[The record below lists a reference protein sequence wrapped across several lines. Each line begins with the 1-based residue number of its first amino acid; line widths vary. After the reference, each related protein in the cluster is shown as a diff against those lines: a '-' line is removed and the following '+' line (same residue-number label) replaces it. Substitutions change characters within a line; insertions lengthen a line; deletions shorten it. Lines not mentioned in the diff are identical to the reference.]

1 TYCWYFANKRT
12 HTLILN
18 VGVFAL
24 LQRCLERLKN
34 GRQKFVDRFRRNS
47 SSDESLVVKEV
58 MDEEWMRLSEENLEL
73 PQWRPRRET
82 STPFSGA
89 DYNAT
94 EDYSLDEVLTIMDEI
109 QKELMEEERS
119 ILAHEQYEDNLKF
132 EEASLCAAIECLRTD
147 EVLCPVC
154 KSKPLHQ
161 NKQVIFCACGLRID
175 TEYDAVNLSYVRGQI
190 ESALVAHRDEHC
202 LAEPEFCI
210 SFVQELGVRN
220 LVLLCKSYQ
229 SISLSLSIHS
239 SLTGREPVCE
249 RHTWTAVVGTGLVV
263 EFFQPLQL
271 AGVVLGYC

>member
-1 TYCWYFANKRT
+1 MAAMASASCFPRSADPISRHRAQYKCNTPPWKEQYRK
-12 HTLILN
+12 
-18 VGVFAL
+18 
-24 LQRCLERLKN
+24 RCLERLKN

-47 SSDESLVVKEV
+47 NSDESLVVKE
-58 MDEEWMRLSEENLEL
+58 
-73 PQWRPRRET
+73 
-82 STPFSGA
+82 A

-119 ILAHEQYEDNLKF
+119 ILAHEQYEENLKF

-220 LVLLCKSYQ
+220 LVSLC
-229 SISLSLSIHS
+229 
-239 SLTGREPVCE
+239 RACE
-249 RHTWTAVVGTGLVV
+249 
-263 EFFQPLQL
+263 FMYI
-271 AGVVLGYC
+271 VL